1 MSPMINVPNKLYKY
15 VACRK
20 FKNFKK
26 DIDRVFSIKHHALP
40 SDNLYIDNTH
50 NIYTEIV
57 FLM

>member
-1 MSPMINVPNKLYKY
+1 MSQINCISTLLVGN
-15 VACRK
+15 VC
-20 FKNFKK
+20 KNFKK
-26 DIDRVFSIKHHALP
+26 DIDRGFSINHHALP